1 MNIYKSKWQR
11 TPNNKFREIKYTFT
25 YLIAK
30 MKLRIDHSKMSH
42 GYLMQR
48 EKPTLCQTYGE
59 PLSIKQLN
67 FTLSKLCYGT

>member
-1 MNIYKSKWQR
+1 
-11 TPNNKFREIKYTFT
+11 
-25 YLIAK
+25 
-30 MKLRIDHSKMSH
+30 MSH

-67 FTLSKLCYGT
+67 FTLSKLCYGTQKIIGISDYLFKALDQRQHR